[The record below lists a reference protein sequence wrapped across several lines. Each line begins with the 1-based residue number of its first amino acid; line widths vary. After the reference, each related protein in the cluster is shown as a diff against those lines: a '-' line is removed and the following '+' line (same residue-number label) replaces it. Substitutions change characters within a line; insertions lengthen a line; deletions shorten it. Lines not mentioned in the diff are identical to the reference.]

1 MDAKNVGQKI
11 REAQDVV
18 TEHPAEEKAEMNFR
32 DAPTDA
38 RLEKNRKRLDL
49 IKVFLALSAL
59 FAVIPLFLLWT
70 LGSLWVE
77 HEKTDKT
84 EDYAAFMSEPD
95 TRNPF
100 APHGKNEWIFPKQLP
115 EEAEVKSFYYEYLNN
130 WNPNYVVYLDLT
142 MEREVY
148 EKERRRVEKCGIP
161 LRESQYMV
169 NGATGF
175 YYPLLSASGRN
186 KGILYA
192 LTDEAQYRI
201 MYVEI
206 SYYGYYSDIDY
217 TKAIP
222 PDVLPAGFDAGKGN
236 PTQRAFRVMRNFING
251 NAHFPGPY
259 GQE

>member
-1 MDAKNVGQKI
+1 MNAKNVDQKI
-11 REAQDVV
+11 REARQA
-18 TEHPAEEKAEMNFR
+18 TGITQKELAER
-32 DAPTDA
+32 
-38 RLEKNRKRLDL
+38 
-49 IKVFLALSAL
+49 IHV
-59 FAVIPLFLLWT
+59 
-70 LGSLWVE
+70 
-77 HEKTDKT
+77 TDKAVSKW
-84 EDYAAFMSEPD
+84 ERVLCFPD
-95 TRNPF
+95 LCNLETL
-100 APHGKNEWIFPKQLP
+100 ACALG
-115 EEAEVKSFYYEYLNN
+115 
-130 WNPNYVVYLDLT
+130 LT

-148 EKERRRVEKCGIP
+148 ANERRRVEKCGIP
-161 LRESQYMV
+161 LRKSQYMV

-236 PTQRAFRVMRNFING
+236 PTQRAFRVMRNFRNG